1 MGECYGGV
9 RGVQGQAWMRGG
21 LGVIGYVIS
30 MPMVFMGL
38 QASGWSDIQYF
49 IQARGNERIS
59 VVHEA
64 CRLYLHTTA
73 GVWLVGEVSPSFPAS
88 V

>member
-30 MPMVFMGL
+30 MHGSDTYLTHSPWCSWVSKLVDGL
-38 QASGWSDIQYF
+38 
-49 IQARGNERIS
+49 IS
-59 VVHEA
+59 NTLFKLVVM
-64 CRLYLHTTA
+64 RKY
-73 GVWLVGEVSPSFPAS
+73 
-88 V
+88 